1 LLAYDEGC
9 SFDQRPSGFADDLVS
24 TNLTEQGSGYL
35 WARTLEIGSQ
45 DAYVGIGS
53 RMTLQLVKPRLH
65 ELRRIRVVANY
76 QFGTGA
82 SKAFPKTIKITRSPN
97 THRIRHIYTDSEL
110 LATYR
115 PRDGLLALSVSGG
128 EALREIFKAPKLRVK
143 VVAGVE
149 EFIKKGGNVFCKHVQ
164 DVDPELRPAEEVL
177 VVDEKDHLLAV
188 GRSFFNAEEM
198 LSFKIGVAVK
208 VRHGIES

>member
-1 LLAYDEGC
+1 
-9 SFDQRPSGFADDLVS
+9 
-24 TNLTEQGSGYL
+24 
-35 WARTLEIGSQ
+35 
-45 DAYVGIGS
+45 
-53 RMTLQLVKPRLH
+53 
-65 ELRRIRVVANY
+65 VANY
-76 QFGTGA
+76 QFGRGA
-82 SKAFPKTIKITRSPN
+82 SKAFPETILITRSPN
-97 THRIRHIYTDSEL
+97 THRIRHIYNDDEL

-115 PRDGLLALSVSGG
+115 PRDGLLALSIPGG
-128 EALREIFKAPKLRVK
+128 QALRQIFKVPRLRVK

-149 EFIKKGGNVFCKHVQ
+149 EFIKNGGNVFCKHVQ

-177 VVDEKDHLLAV
+177 VVDQKDRLLAV